1 MKKAKTT
8 KPNKE
13 SLTLHIYNDLLEKFL
28 SNEMAPGTIID
39 RKALA
44 EEYQVSI
51 APVRDAL
58 QRLTLEGFVE
68 TKSRSATVVK
78 AITRE
83 DIFGTLAMREALE
96 SQVARMICGE
106 TVRQNMDLLL
116 EAAKT
121 VDNCTDIMDYWKA
134 DISFHRTF
142 VELCNCRLLI
152 NSYSQIM
159 NIGNFYQIN
168 SFFMNHDPEK
178 RESHISLIAN
188 LSNDDPDFAE
198 AAIRKHLKSGKH

>member
-1 MKKAKTT
+1 MGRGKEPKA
-8 KPNKE
+8 NKE
-13 SLTLHIYNDLLEKFL
+13 SLTLHIYNDLLNKFL

-68 TKSRSATVVK
+68 TKSRSATVVRGV
-78 AITRE
+78 TQE
-83 DIFGTLAMREALE
+83 DIYGTMALREAIE
-96 SQVARMICGE
+96 SQVARMVCGE
-106 TVRQNMDLLL
+106 IVRKNMDLLL
-116 EAAKT
+116 EAAKN
-121 VDNCTDIMDYWKA
+121 VDECHDIMDYWKA
-134 DISFHRTF
+134 DVNFHQKF
-142 VELCNCRLLI
+142 VELCDCRLMI
-152 NSYSQIM
+152 NSYSQVM
-159 NIGNFYQIN
+159 NIRNFYQIN

-178 RESHISLIAN
+178 RESHISLIAS

-198 AAIRKHLKSGKH
+198 AAIRKHLRSGKN

>member
-1 MKKAKTT
+1 MEQAKQSKA
-8 KPNKE
+8 NKE

-28 SNEMAPGTIID
+28 SNEIAPGTLID

-68 TKSRSATVVK
+68 TKSRSATIVK
-78 AITRE
+78 AITQE
-83 DIFGTLAMREALE
+83 DIYGTMAMREALE
-96 SQVARMICGE
+96 AQAARMVCGE
-106 TVRQNMDLLL
+106 TVRQNMDMLLK
-116 EAAKT
+116 AAKN
-121 VDNCTDIMDYWKA
+121 VDESADITDYWKA
-134 DISFHRTF
+134 DIAFHQKF
-142 VELCNCRLLI
+142 VELCKCRLMV
-152 NSYSQIM
+152 NSYAQIM
-159 NIGNFYQIN
+159 NMRNFYQIN

-178 RESHISLIAN
+178 RESHISLIAS

-198 AAIRKHLKSGKH
+198 AAIRKHLKSGKN